1 MLAAGVL
8 RWCGM
13 SGQHSG
19 KFVGAWVSASAKEK
33 FHALAAEH
41 GLTQSALL
49 QRLIDRTTEP
59 LQLPAGNAAPEIES
73 RARSDRLYVR
83 LYPDDRRLLA
93 ERAGA
98 RGMPSATYLAVL
110 ARAHLRRIPPLP
122 EVERQ
127 AFERC
132 VAELSAI
139 GRNLNQIARRANQ
152 AGVVTSISRTDLA
165 LFLKTCTAAV
175 AYFKNT
181 LKANKRSWEAGYE
194 TTDR

>member
-1 MLAAGVL
+1 V
-8 RWCGM
+8 

-33 FHALAAEH
+33 FHALAAEQ

-49 QRLIDRTTEP
+49 QRLIDRATEP
-59 LQLPAGNAAPEIES
+59 FQMPAGNAAAEVGS
-73 RARSDRLYVR
+73 GARSDRLYVR
-83 LYPDDRRLLA
+83 LYPDDRQLLA

-122 EVERQ
+122 EAERQ
-127 AFERC
+127 ALERC

-139 GRNLNQIARRANQ
+139 GRNLNQVARRANQ
-152 AGVVTSISRTDLA
+152 EGVVSSISRTDLA
-165 LFLKTCTAAV
+165 LFLKICTSTV
-175 AYFKNT
+175 AHFKDT
-181 LKANKRSWEAGYE
+181 LKSNKLSWEVGYE

>member
-1 MLAAGVL
+1 
-8 RWCGM
+8 M
-13 SGQHSG
+13 SGQRSG
-19 KFVGAWVSASAKEK
+19 KFVGAWVSPAAKEK
-33 FHALAAEH
+33 FRALAADN

-49 QRLIDRTTEP
+49 QRLIDRATEP
-59 LQLPAGNAAPEIES
+59 FQMPTDHVAHEVGS

-122 EVERQ
+122 EAERQ

-139 GRNLNQIARRANQ
+139 GRNLNQVARRANQ
-152 AGVVTSISRTDLA
+152 DGVVSSLSRADLA
-165 LFLKTCTAAV
+165 LFLKTCTMAV
-175 AYFKNT
+175 THFKDT
-181 LKANKRSWEAGYE
+181 LKTNKQSWEVGYE
-194 TTDR
+194 TTDH

>member
-1 MLAAGVL
+1 
-8 RWCGM
+8 M

-49 QRLIDRTTEP
+49 QRLIDRATEP
-59 LQLPAGNAAPEIES
+59 FQMPTDGAAAEAGS

-83 LYPDDRRLLA
+83 LYPDDRLLLA

-98 RGMPSATYLAVL
+98 RGMPPATYLAVL
-110 ARAHLRRIPPLP
+110 ARAHLRKIPPLP
-122 EVERQ
+122 EAERQ

-139 GRNLNQIARRANQ
+139 GRNLNQVARLANQ
-152 AGVVTSISRTDLA
+152 DGVVSSISRADLA
-165 LFLKTCTAAV
+165 LFLKACTAAV
-175 AYFKNT
+175 AYFKDT
-181 LKANKRSWEAGYE
+181 LKKNKLSWEAGYE